1 MGTLTSRNFWLRPWN
16 QPSQYFSD
24 LDRSM
29 RQVYFLTL
37 AAAVEAAGTGV
48 GTAGGGSSASSAM
61 AFGLLNLAGS
71 SVDSS
76 GRGSSL
82 VESLPVSMLE

>member
-1 MGTLTSRNFWLRPWN
+1 
-16 QPSQYFSD
+16 
-24 LDRSM
+24 M

-37 AAAVEAAGTGV
+37 ATAAAEADGTGV

-61 AFGLLNLAGS
+61 AFGLLNFVGS

-82 VESLPVSMLE
+82 VESLPVSMLKG